1 MRTKTI
7 NCYTFDELSD
17 KAKDKAKDNVKYT
30 LCTEYVWMHDAIES
44 LKAFANEIGITIT
57 NYSIDAG
64 CSAHSYI
71 RWEGT
76 PHSRFIKEE
85 LTDYCMDY
93 PLTKTWNKTRDID
106 ECFGELLSDIQNDY
120 EYQFEDEYVI
130 EMCEA
135 NEYEFDEQ
143 GSLI

>member
-17 KAKDKAKDNVKYT
+17 EAKDNVKDN
-30 LCTEYVWMHDAIES
+30 LCTEYVWMNEAIES
-44 LKAFANEIGITIT
+44 LKAFADEIGVTIT

-71 RWEGT
+71 RWQGT
-76 PHSRFIKEE
+76 PHSKFIPQS
-85 LTDYCMDY
+85 LTGYCMDY
-93 PLTKTWNKTRDID
+93 SLTKTWNKTRDVD
-106 ECFGELLSDIQNDY
+106 ECFEELLSDIQKDY

-135 NEYEFDEQ
+135 NGYEFDEQ
-143 GSLI
+143 GNLI

>member
-17 KAKDKAKDNVKYT
+17 KAKDNVKYN
-30 LCTEYVWMHDAIES
+30 LCTEYALMSEAIES
-44 LKAFANEIGITIT
+44 LEAFADEIGITIT

-64 CSAHSYI
+64 CSSHSYI
-71 RWEGT
+71 RWRGT
-76 PHSRFIKEE
+76 PHSRFIPQD
-85 LTDYCMDY
+85 LTGYYMDY
-93 PLTKTWNKTRDID
+93 SLTKTWNKTRDVD
-106 ECFGELLSDIQNDY
+106 ECFEELLSDIEKDY

-135 NEYEFDEQ
+135 NGYEFDEQ
-143 GSLI
+143 GNLI

>member
-7 NCYTFDELSD
+7 NCYKFDELSD
-17 KAKDKAKDNVKYT
+17 KAKENVKYT
-30 LCTEYVWMHDAIES
+30 LCTEYVWMNEAIES
-44 LKAFANEIGITIT
+44 LRAFAYEIGVTIT

-64 CSAHSYI
+64 CSANSYI
-71 RWEGT
+71 IWDGT

-85 LTDYCMDY
+85 LTGYCMDS
-93 PLTKTWNKTRDID
+93 PLTKTWNNTRDVD
-106 ECFGELLSDIQNDY
+106 KCFEELLSNIQMDY
-120 EYQFEDEYVI
+120 ESQFEDEYLI

-143 GSLI
+143 GKLI

>member
-17 KAKDKAKDNVKYT
+17 EAKDNVKYT
-30 LCTEYVWMHDAIES
+30 LCTEYTWMSEAIES

-64 CSAHSYI
+64 CSASSYI

-76 PHSRFIKEE
+76 PHSRFIKES
-85 LTDYCMDY
+85 LTGYCMDY
-93 PLTKTWNKTRDID
+93 SLTKTWNNTRDID
-106 ECFGELLSDIQNDY
+106 ECFRELLSDIQKDY
-120 EYQFEDEYVI
+120 EYQWEDEYVI

-135 NEYEFDEQ
+135 NEYEFDDQ
-143 GSLI
+143 GNLI

>member
-17 KAKDKAKDNVKYT
+17 KAKENVKYT
-30 LCTEYVWMHDAIES
+30 LCAEYTWGDDAIKSLES
-44 LKAFANEIGITIT
+44 FANEIGITIT

-64 CSAHSYI
+64 CSASSYI
-71 RWEGT
+71 LWEGT
-76 PHSRFIKEE
+76 PHSRFIKEG
-85 LTDYCMDY
+85 LTGYCMDY
-93 PLTKTWNKTRDID
+93 SLTKTWNNTRDID
-106 ECFGELLSDIQNDY
+106 ECFRELLSDIQKDY
-120 EYQFEDEYVI
+120 EYQWEDEYVI

-143 GSLI
+143 GNLI